1 MIHILFGPSP
11 AGGLKVALKDLGLD
25 KKDRV
30 ISFWDMFSVGP
41 IWQLHEMD
49 GQRNRMDWMQRL
61 LKDRD
66 ILEFQHTNHQAI
78 DQIKSI
84 PTGKHVTIWVAD
96 NSHEQTGLCYTIF
109 LLKDKDIDIN
119 IINTT
124 KLHNVLFKEKE
135 IIYTVLQTGEIPS
148 DKLQIIYQQSKQEPA
163 LTQHEREDF
172 EKEWLS
178 LSASQETLRIWRNGR
193 IHSVLEDYYDEFMIN
208 RAKKLH
214 GKTKTKDWMKAARLI
229 GDVLGHLDQYVGDSF
244 LEYRLKKL
252 IELVVFEWEGSLEVM
267 RDYSVRLST
276 TIVGQNRDT

>member
-11 AGGLKVALKDLGLD
+11 AGGLKVALKDLGLE
-25 KKDRV
+25 KKDSV

-41 IWQLHEMD
+41 IRRLHEMH
-49 GQRNRMDWMQRL
+49 GKGNRLDWMKRL
-61 LKDRD
+61 INDRD
-66 ILEFQHTNHQAI
+66 ILDFQLTNQQAI
-78 DQIKSI
+78 DQIATI
-84 PTGKHVTIWVAD
+84 PTGEHVTIWVAD
-96 NSHEQTGLCYTIF
+96 NAHEQTGLCYTLF
-109 LLKDKDIDIN
+109 LLKDKDIDIH

-124 KLHNVLFKEKE
+124 QLHNENFKQKD
-135 IIYTVLQTGEIPS
+135 IIYTVLHTGEVSPE
-148 DKLQIIYQQSKQEPA
+148 KLQIIYQQSKQQPP

-193 IHSVLEDYYDEFMIN
+193 IHSVPEDYYDEYMIK

-214 GKTKTKDWMKAARLI
+214 GKTKTKEWMKAARLI

-252 IELVVFEWEGSLEVM
+252 IEADVFEWEGSLEAM
-267 RDYSVRLST
+267 RYYSVRLRT
-276 TIVGQNRDT
+276 KKVGKDIDT

>member
-11 AGGLKVALKDLGLD
+11 AGGLEIALMDLGLE
-25 KKDRV
+25 KKDSV

-41 IWQLHEMD
+41 IRRLHEMH
-49 GQRNRMDWMQRL
+49 GKGNRLDWMKRL
-61 LKDRD
+61 INDRD
-66 ILEFQHTNHQAI
+66 ILDFQLTNQQAI
-78 DQIKSI
+78 DQIATI
-84 PTGKHVTIWVAD
+84 PTGEHVTIWVAD
-96 NSHEQTGLCYTIF
+96 NAHEQTGLCYTLF
-109 LLKDKDIDIN
+109 LLKDKDIDIH

-124 KLHNVLFKEKE
+124 QLHNENFKQKD
-135 IIYTVLQTGEIPS
+135 IIYTVLNTGEVSPE
-148 DKLQIIYQQSKQEPA
+148 KLQIIYQQSKQQPP

-193 IHSVLEDYYDEFMIN
+193 IHSVPEDYYDDYMIK

-214 GKTKTKDWMKAARLI
+214 GKTKTKEWMKAARLI

-252 IELVVFEWEGSLEVM
+252 IEADVFEWEGSLEAM
-267 RDYSVRLST
+267 RYYSVRLRT
-276 TIVGQNRDT
+276 KKVGKDIDT